1 MRGIETP
8 SDPDDGAQPA
18 SSTRFHELPERV
30 RSEDLVATQEAEPAP
45 DPTMGRDTERDFMLR
60 YGLL

>member
-1 MRGIETP
+1 MTGVEAP
-8 SDPDDGAQPA
+8 SDPGDTGPPVQPA
-18 SSTRFHELPERV
+18 RFHELPERV
-30 RSEDLVATQEAEPAP
+30 RPEDMVATQEAEPAP